1 MAEAGRDFCVHLVQ
15 PLLKQGQPEQGA
27 HDHVQ
32 TELSPKR
39 EFPQPLR
46 TPYASAQTP
55 HSLHSLY

>member
-27 HDHVQ
+27 YDHVQ

-55 HSLHSLY
+55 HS